1 MGPVMKC
8 HRYSLARPLA
18 YLLIGFHIALAVG
31 PAWGQ
36 ASFYQGKTIKF
47 LVGTSP
53 GDLYDQWA
61 RTVVP
66 ALAKHLPGAPDA
78 LVQNMPGAGHRVAAN
93 YLFNIAKPDGL
104 TLAATILPSLYF
116 DQLVGRKE
124 VQFDWSRFSWI
135 GSPVQEEHVFFVR
148 TDTPYKSLEDIK
160 RAAEPP
166 KCGATGLG
174 STGYYLPRLIEET
187 LGLKFNIVT
196 GYPGGSELNLAIERG
211 ELQCRAFTITAYVA
225 DREPFNSWRKNGT
238 IRGLIQTSPQRD
250 PRLAEVPT
258 IYELMDK
265 EKTPAPLRRVADV
278 ILAPGAF
285 GRPMLGPPGLPV
297 DRLKQLRDAY
307 AKALKEPAV
316 TAYAKTLDWHLETK
330 RGEELQG
337 HAKKVIDQPAEV
349 VARMKKIL
357 GD

>member
-1 MGPVMKC
+1 MGQVMD
-8 HRYSLARPLA
+8 RSDLSRRRSWLGIFLVAGLALGIDNA
-18 YLLIGFHIALAVG
+18 HA
-31 PAWGQ
+31 Q
-36 ASFYQGKTIKF
+36 APFYQGKSVRFI
-47 LVGTSP
+47 VGTSP
-53 GDLYDQWA
+53 GDLYDLWA
-61 RTVVP
+61 RALVP
-66 ALAKHLPGAPDA
+66 ALAKNLPGAPDA
-78 LVQNMPGAGHRVAAN
+78 HVQNMPGAGHRVAAN
-93 YLFNIAKPDGL
+93 YLYNIAKPDGL

-148 TDTPYKSLEDIK
+148 TDTPYKTLEEIR
-160 RAAEPP
+160 RAPEPP

-196 GYPGGSELNLAIERG
+196 GYPGGAELNLAIERG

-225 DREPFNSWRKNGT
+225 DREPFNSWRKQGT
-238 IRGLIQTSPQRD
+238 IRGLIQTAPRRD
-250 PRLAEVPT
+250 PRLADVPT

-265 EKTPAPLRRVADV
+265 EKTPAPLRRVAET

-285 GRPMLGPPGLPV
+285 GRPMLGPPGMAPE
-297 DRLKQLRDAY
+297 RLKQLRDAY
-307 AKALKEPAV
+307 GLALKDPAV
-316 TAYAKTLDWHLETK
+316 TAYAKKLDWNLEAK
-330 RGEELQG
+330 SGEELQA
-337 HAKKVIDQPAEV
+337 HAKKVIEQPAEII
-349 VARMKKIL
+349 ARMKKIL

>member
-1 MGPVMKC
+1 MQRYF
-8 HRYSLARPLA
+8 HRSVWLFA
-18 YLLIGFHIALAVG
+18 IAFLSS
-31 PAWGQ
+31 Q
-36 ASFYQGKTIKF
+36 AGVASAQAPFYQGKTIK
-47 LVGTSP
+47 LIVGTSA

-61 RTVVP
+61 RVLTP
-66 ALAKHLPGAPDA
+66 ALAKNLPGNPDA

-93 YLFNIAKPDGL
+93 YLFTIAKPDGL

-148 TDTPYKSLEDIK
+148 TDTPYKTLDDIK

-174 STGYYLPRLIEET
+174 STGYYLPRLFEEA

-196 GYPGGSELNLAIERG
+196 GYPGGAELNLAIERG

-225 DREPFNSWRKNGT
+225 DREPFNSWRKSGT
-238 IRGLIQTSPQRD
+238 IRALIQTSSQRD
-250 PRLAEVPT
+250 PRLADVPT

-265 EKTPAPLRRVADV
+265 EKTPAALRRVAEV

-285 GRPMLGPPGLPV
+285 GRPMIGPPGLPA
-297 DRLKQLRDAY
+297 DRVKQLREAYLRALKDPAIIAY
-307 AKALKEPAV
+307 AKK
-316 TAYAKTLDWHLETK
+316 LDWHLEAK
-330 RGEELQG
+330 SGDELQG
-337 HAKKVIDQPAEV
+337 HSKKVIDQPSDV
-349 VARMKKIL
+349 IVRMKKIL

>member
-1 MGPVMKC
+1 MVWLFAYAMPIL
-8 HRYSLARPLA
+8 SLTLGVAMA
-18 YLLIGFHIALAVG
+18 SA
-31 PAWGQ
+31 Q
-36 ASFYQGKTIKF
+36 APFYQGKTIK
-47 LVGTSP
+47 LIVGTSA

-61 RTVVP
+61 RVLTP
-66 ALAKHLPGAPDA
+66 ALAKNLPGNPDA

-93 YLFNIAKPDGL
+93 YLFTIAKPDGL

-124 VQFDWSRFSWI
+124 VQFDWSRFTWI
-135 GSPVQEEHVFFVR
+135 GSPVQEDHVFFVR
-148 TDTPYKSLEDIK
+148 TDTRYKTLEDIR

-196 GYPGGSELNLAIERG
+196 GYPGGAELNLAIERG

-238 IRGLIQTSPQRD
+238 IRALIQTSTQRD
-250 PRLAEVPT
+250 ARLAEVPT

-265 EKTPAPLRRVADV
+265 EKTPAALRRVAEV

-285 GRPMLGPPGLPV
+285 GRPMLGPPGMAP
-297 DRLKQLRDAY
+297 DRVKQLREAY
-307 AKALKEPAV
+307 SKALKEPAV
-316 TAYAKTLDWHLETK
+316 TAYARKLDWQIEAK
-330 RGEELQG
+330 SGEELQAN
-337 HAKKVIDQPAEV
+337 AKKVIEQPADL
-349 VARMKKIL
+349 VARMKQIL
-357 GD
+357 GL